1 MQIFIHEYI
10 LQVACATRTAARRSL
25 EWKNVFLMMGTKN
38 NDEIAI
44 IIGSGDKVL
53 GISDLKK

>member
-1 MQIFIHEYI
+1 MQIFIHKYI
-10 LQVACATRTAARRSL
+10 LQVACVTRTAARRSL